1 MPQVPRLGT
10 EARAP
15 VHLPDDSGGP
25 VLEFAAAVVIWLSGR
40 ERKWREE
47 RKLSRLPVYMARDAR
62 LQPVPPP
69 RSAAAGFLLRPEIS
83 TAEKPV
89 LVTRARTD
97 PAGGLAGTSQ
107 RRSGLGGP
115 REDLGGQVRRPRSA
129 RWGEEK

>member
-1 MPQVPRLGT
+1 M
-10 EARAP
+10 
-15 VHLPDDSGGP
+15 PDDSGGP

-89 LVTRARTD
+89 LVTQVEVLVLAVRMDEGRPD
-97 PAGGLAGTSQ
+97 CFYGGVGEKFT
-107 RRSGLGGP
+107 
-115 REDLGGQVRRPRSA
+115 PRSSVVEA
-129 RWGEEK
+129 TCASEFS